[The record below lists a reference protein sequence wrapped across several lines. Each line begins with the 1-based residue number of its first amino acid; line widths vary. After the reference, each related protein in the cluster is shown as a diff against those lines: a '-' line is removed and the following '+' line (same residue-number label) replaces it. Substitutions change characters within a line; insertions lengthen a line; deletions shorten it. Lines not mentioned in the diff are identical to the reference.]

1 MGAANNFYCYCCQLN
16 ILAELSI
23 ASNTRVLRLVIINC
37 QSHTTAA
44 SDKRQ
49 ATSTYYC
56 TRLNED
62 QASIAETN
70 RPPPPPPGPFSGRVL
85 HARPSLQIQ
94 DIIVVINIA
103 IVVSGADGRES
114 RATDM
119 FAKARRR
126 SQSSSQNTVPVSP
139 LAERFDLDSTYAAA
153 QRQQLNSPVSF
164 DSRPSAD
171 SVQPRISTTTT
182 NHPAG
187 PSYAPRRSTIVS
199 LQPPVLP
206 PIPRVASRHEPN
218 VSSAARK
225 GKERRETAE
234 DQGEG
239 KGAHAEDSTPRPR
252 GSAAGPDAL
261 DSDSLPLTS
270 LAPPE
275 ETPSLEHSGDY
286 PEISFDEPRMEATMF
301 PRPQPQPP
309 SDPYTAGPP
318 MSRSFIDSRDRPYSH
333 NVQRPAAVT
342 SSYSSPDAIPPRS
355 AAVEGLRQ
363 NEPSPTSRPN
373 HLSAVS
379 MEEARKTPSATGTN
393 YSGSTARPSIQSS
406 KSASAS
412 PLQQTIGT
420 PYSETSS
427 SFPAPQHVTTR
438 PKTLGSSSTIAGV
451 MVPTHHSNGSYKDQA
466 KPEKRKT
473 RLLNPMALLA
483 RRRSGQDSVAAPDE
497 AERRAQAQAQAR
509 QKLVASVGINSMP
522 EDFDPRIKGKIV
534 HDFNAPRT
542 RRTISSSD
550 ADHNGVSDRQLQ
562 SSDGLPAISIT
573 SDQDQHRPSLH
584 SAQRSDVSSRHS
596 RHTPIFVEHLYEES
610 SNDGQAHSV
619 HAERLENK
627 DFLKRASH
635 QSSPSQESS
644 ILPPFARRSQ
654 QLDPMQASFYRD
666 DDSSKRSSE
675 QSGSGNRESSASS
688 GAAVSPIAARTS
700 PNHSPISPDEP
711 ERNRRPVSDMSMIGG
726 RFDTSYNQ
734 QSPES
739 RGLPR
744 VDPIAENTPSAQHP
758 DWSQTDSPPAPKAV
772 HPALRNLSSGPTS
785 PKPGFPDSTS
795 ALSSP
800 ALDSSY
806 HSTPEPYVADAVV
819 SYQSASSPARLVE
832 KRASAVGHSKP
843 ASSMTPKHHASNASR
858 FSFQLDASAAEERA
872 LEDKHRR
879 MAGAQASKKSAMDED
894 EDDYFDEDAMDDE
907 DEMEAEMRMN
917 DPVGGNGIGSGLGS
931 GNTRSHLQ
939 PPDQFPRSDASSV
952 YEEDLTAP
960 PRNPELTYAEHPAF
974 RAHSAVYSMKH
985 NSVAPSSRYSSETSI
1000 YNSNTNNNNGWNP
1013 QHQRITSDAT
1023 VMTLADSE
1031 YGANGSAAPR
1041 SDFYM
1046 QPHAAGYGGAGINAT
1061 GNPGFNADSTMSVST
1076 AQSNGAPPQRAMNTG
1091 SSPRASQH
1099 PRFSGFK
1106 FIDSPEH
1113 SRPPTSE
1120 DHQGPFVMAN
1130 GRASV
1135 GSPDLVPRAPV
1146 TSPMALPSKNSY
1158 AHGSNS
1164 EGESA
1169 AYHGSIG
1176 QGIRARNVSMNQNL
1190 QYAASESGTDSTHD
1204 DMYFDDGG
1212 FSEDV
1217 QNGSGYGESINEDQF
1232 DNPDFAGGYR
1242 GMEPRGYHERHAS
1255 AMTITSRDG
1264 PYPTFAMPNAG
1275 GKAQLRQSQMLLD
1288 DLPLQGPRD
1297 AERVP
1302 QRNPSDDAKR
1312 LGLSDLVPP
1321 LPAQPGAKEASPQ
1334 MVAYHQALADAANR
1348 AAEEGRFERRESVST
1363 SSVYSDRGEEE
1374 PFERDSK
1381 WADDRSCYNDDI
1393 AAKAAT
1399 NTSHSPATNAETNRT
1414 GSQNA
1419 PNPRYTLPRMSGF
1432 DFGFNATMF
1441 DDINAAPTDELNAA
1455 PSDDIN
1461 APPTDDININHLE
1474 DDYDDGDDDFV
1485 AAANAEAL
1493 AYDDSGFY
1501 GQEFGF
1507 YARAR
1512 SDSAG
1517 SANGQALEAV
1527 NGGFFGDD
1535 GDDPLRRQNFSR
1547 EPDLT
1552 PITERSE
1559 FSARNSFINF
1569 GPASATWNHGG
1580 VASPALARLPLS
1592 PLVGDGGQN
1601 KARASGG
1608 GYFGAFPAAGGPT
1621 HVQTHQ
1627 QFMGASPA
1635 SATNSPARPWTTSDS
1650 PVSATSSSNRGVP
1663 FASPQLTSATADP
1676 DATPRKPQAQSQT
1689 HFSSPLS
1696 DAAPGTAKKAVPLP
1710 AIRTGNGSAANV
1722 PTHSRNVSGADSVA
1736 YVRETVSPGE
1746 ENSGPPRWVL
1756 ERRRTSE
1763 FGVESVVG
1771 REVVRDGWI

>member
-1 MGAANNFYCYCCQLN
+1 
-16 ILAELSI
+16 
-23 ASNTRVLRLVIINC
+23 
-37 QSHTTAA
+37 
-44 SDKRQ
+44 
-49 ATSTYYC
+49 
-56 TRLNED
+56 
-62 QASIAETN
+62 
-70 RPPPPPPGPFSGRVL
+70 
-85 HARPSLQIQ
+85 
-94 DIIVVINIA
+94 
-103 IVVSGADGRES
+103 
-114 RATDM
+114 M

-126 SQSSSQNTVPVSP
+126 SQSSNQTPVREVVSP
-139 LAERFDLDSTYAAA
+139 LGDLDSTYAYQAHHH
-153 QRQQLNSPVSF
+153 QQLHSPVSF

-171 SVQPRISTTTT
+171 SVPPRISTSTTGS
-182 NHPAG
+182 AI
-187 PSYAPRRSTIVS
+187 SYAPRRSTIVS

-206 PIPRVASRHEPN
+206 PIPRVASRHEPD

-225 GKERRETAE
+225 ERRANAAE
-234 DQGEG
+234 QGED
-239 KGAHAEDSTPRPR
+239 KGAHAEASTPGTR
-252 GSAAGPDAL
+252 GSATGSDAA
-261 DSDSLPLTS
+261 DSLSLTFPV
-270 LAPPE
+270 PPQE
-275 ETPSLEHSGDY
+275 IPSFANSDDY

-318 MSRSFIDSRDRPYSH
+318 MSRDFIDSRDRPYSH
-333 NVQRPAAVT
+333 NLQRPPPVA
-342 SSYSSPDAIPPRS
+342 SSYSSPDTLPPRS
-355 AAVEGLRQ
+355 ATVQGVHQHE
-363 NEPSPTSRPN
+363 SIPTPRPN

-379 MEEARKTPSATGTN
+379 LEEARKLPSATATN

-412 PLQQTIGT
+412 PLHQTIGT
-420 PYSETSS
+420 PYSETSA

-451 MVPTHHSNGSYKDQA
+451 MVPTHHSNGSYRDQA

-483 RRRSGQDSVAAPDE
+483 RRRSGQDSVSAQDE
-497 AERRAQAQAQAR
+497 ADRRAQVQAQAR

-550 ADHNGVSDRQLQ
+550 ADYNGVSDHRQ
-562 SSDGLPAISIT
+562 SPSADGLPAISIT
-573 SDQDQHRPSLH
+573 PDQDQHRPSLH

-596 RHTPIFVEHLYEES
+596 RHTPIFVEHLNEEP
-610 SNDGQAHSV
+610 NGDGQTHSV

-635 QSSPSQESS
+635 QSNPSQESS

-675 QSGSGNRESSASS
+675 QSSPGHRESSASS
-688 GAAVSPIAARTS
+688 GAAVSPIATRAS
-700 PNHSPISPDEP
+700 PSPILPEEP

-726 RFDTSYNQ
+726 RFDTSFGPQ
-734 QSPES
+734 TPES
-739 RGLPR
+739 RGQPR
-744 VDPIAENTPSAQHP
+744 VDTIAEHTPPTQHS
-758 DWSQTDSPPAPKAV
+758 DWSQSNSPPAPKAV
-772 HPALRNLSSGPTS
+772 HPALRNLASGPNS

-800 ALDSSY
+800 ALDSSFR
-806 HSTPEPYVADAVV
+806 STPEPHVADAVV
-819 SYQSASSPARLVE
+819 SYQTTSSPARLVE

-843 ASSMTPKHHASNASR
+843 ASYMTPRHHASNASR

-879 MAGAQASKKSAMDED
+879 IAGAQASKKSPANDD
-894 EDDYFDEDAMDDE
+894 EDDEDGYFDEDAMDDE

-917 DPVGGNGIGSGLGS
+917 DHAGGNGISGGLG
-931 GNTRSHLQ
+931 GGHAQSHLQ
-939 PPDQFPRSDASSV
+939 PPGQFSRSDASSV
-952 YEEDLTAP
+952 YEEDTTT
-960 PRNPELTYAEHPAF
+960 PRRDLEPTYAEHPAF

-985 NSVAPSSRYSSETSI
+985 NSVAPSSRYSSDTSI
-1000 YNSNTNNNNGWNP
+1000 YNNNGWNP

-1031 YGANGSAAPR
+1031 YGANGSPAPR

-1046 QPHAAGYGGAGINAT
+1046 QPHAAGYGMGGAGVNAT
-1061 GNPGFNADSTMSVST
+1061 NSHGFNADSTIST
-1076 AQSNGAPPQRAMNTG
+1076 STVQSNGAPPQLAINTG
-1091 SSPRASQH
+1091 ASPRESQH

-1106 FIDSPEH
+1106 FIDSPDH

-1120 DHQGPFVMAN
+1120 DPEGPFVMAT

-1135 GSPDLVPRAPV
+1135 VSPDNLPRAPV
-1146 TSPMALPSKNSY
+1146 TSPMALPSTNSY
-1158 AHGSNS
+1158 AHGSNNQ
-1164 EGESA
+1164 GESA
-1169 AYHGSIG
+1169 SYHGLIG
-1176 QGIRARNVSMNQNL
+1176 KGIRARNVSMNQNL
-1190 QYAASESGTDSTHD
+1190 QYAAPSESGTESTHD

-1217 QNGSGYGESINEDQF
+1217 QNSSGYGESINEEQF
-1232 DNPDFAGGYR
+1232 DNPDFAGGFR

-1264 PYPTFAMPNAG
+1264 PYPAFAMPNAG
-1275 GKAQLRQSQMLLD
+1275 GKAQLRQSQMMLD

-1297 AERVP
+1297 AQWVP

-1321 LPAQPGAKEASPQ
+1321 LPPQPGAKEASPQ
-1334 MVAYHQALADAANR
+1334 MEAYHQALADAANR
-1348 AAEEGRFERRESVST
+1348 AAEDGRFARKGSVAST
-1363 SSVYSDRGEEE
+1363 RSSVYSTRDEEE
-1374 PFERDSK
+1374 PHDRDSK
-1381 WADDRSCYNDDI
+1381 PLDDKDRQTTGTEAPATD
-1393 AAKAAT
+1393 ATT
-1399 NTSHSPATNAETNRT
+1399 NTVQSPAVNADVNKAV
-1414 GSQNA
+1414 SQNA

-1441 DDINAAPTDELNAA
+1441 DDINAATTDDFNAA

-1461 APPTDDININHLE
+1461 AAPTDDINVNHLE
-1474 DDYDDGDDDFV
+1474 DGYDDGDDDFV

-1512 SDSAG
+1512 SDSVG
-1517 SANGQALEAV
+1517 SANGQPLEAV

-1592 PLVGDGGQN
+1592 PLGGEGGYT

-1608 GYFGAFPAAGGPT
+1608 GYFGVFPATGPA
-1621 HVQTHQ
+1621 HSQSHQ
-1627 QFMGASPA
+1627 PFVGASPA
-1635 SATNSPARPWTTSDS
+1635 SATNSPARPWATSDS
-1650 PVSATSSSNRGVP
+1650 PNSATSGSSRGMP
-1663 FASPQLTSATADP
+1663 FASASTSALAVNTAAGAGADP
-1676 DATPRKPQAQSQT
+1676 DATPRKPQSSQAN
-1689 HFSSPLS
+1689 FSSPLS
-1696 DAAPGTAKKAVPLP
+1696 DTPGTAKKPAPLP
-1710 AIRTGNGSAANV
+1710 AIRTASGSNTAAAV

>member
-1 MGAANNFYCYCCQLN
+1 
-16 ILAELSI
+16 
-23 ASNTRVLRLVIINC
+23 
-37 QSHTTAA
+37 
-44 SDKRQ
+44 
-49 ATSTYYC
+49 
-56 TRLNED
+56 
-62 QASIAETN
+62 
-70 RPPPPPPGPFSGRVL
+70 
-85 HARPSLQIQ
+85 
-94 DIIVVINIA
+94 
-103 IVVSGADGRES
+103 
-114 RATDM
+114 M
-119 FAKARRR
+119 FAKARR
-126 SQSSSQNTVPVSP
+126 QSNPPVREVQVVSP
-139 LAERFDLDSTYAAA
+139 LPFGDLDTTQGHYHH
-153 QRQQLNSPVSF
+153 QHLHSPVSF

-171 SVQPRISTTTT
+171 SVLPRISTSSTTGSAT
-182 NHPAG
+182 
-187 PSYAPRRSTIVS
+187 SYAPRRSTIVS

-206 PIPRVASRHEPN
+206 PIPRVASRHDPD

-225 GKERRETAE
+225 ERRANAAE
-234 DQGEG
+234 QGED
-239 KGAHAEDSTPRPR
+239 KGAHAEDSTPGSR
-252 GSAAGPDAL
+252 GSAAGPDAA
-261 DSDSLPLTS
+261 DSDSLSLTFPV
-270 LAPPE
+270 PPSK
-275 ETPSLEHSGDY
+275 TPSFAHSDDY

-301 PRPQPQPP
+301 PGPPPQPP

-333 NVQRPAAVT
+333 NLQRPPPVAG
-342 SSYSSPDAIPPRS
+342 SYSSPDTLPPRS
-355 AAVEGLRQ
+355 ATVQGVRQ
-363 NEPSPTSRPN
+363 HEPASTSRPN

-379 MEEARKTPSATGTN
+379 LEDARKLPSATATN

-412 PLQQTIGT
+412 PLHQTIGT
-420 PYSETSS
+420 PYSETSA

-483 RRRSGQDSVAAPDE
+483 RRRSGQDAVSAQDE

-509 QKLVASVGINSMP
+509 QKLVASVGVNSMP
-522 EDFDPRIKGKIV
+522 EDFDPRIRGKIV

-550 ADHNGVSDRQLQ
+550 ADYNGMSDRQ
-562 SSDGLPAISIT
+562 SPSADGLPAISIT
-573 SDQDQHRPSLH
+573 PDQDQHRPSLH

-596 RHTPIFVEHLYEES
+596 RHTPIFVEHLYEEP
-610 SNDGQAHSV
+610 SNDGQSHGV

-635 QSSPSQESS
+635 QSNPSQESS

-675 QSGSGNRESSASS
+675 QSSSGHRESSASS
-688 GAAVSPIAARTS
+688 GAAVSPVAARAS
-700 PNHSPISPDEP
+700 PSPISPEEP
-711 ERNRRPVSDMSMIGG
+711 ERNFRPVSDMSMIGG
-726 RFDTSYNQ
+726 RFDMTS
-734 QSPES
+734 SPQTSES
-739 RGLPR
+739 RGFPR
-744 VDPIAENTPSAQHP
+744 VDTIAENAPPAQHS
-758 DWSQTDSPPAPKAV
+758 DWSHTQSNSPPAPKAV
-772 HPALRNLSSGPTS
+772 HPALRNLASGPNS

-800 ALDSSY
+800 AFDASFR
-806 HSTPEPYVADAVV
+806 STPEPHVADAVV
-819 SYQSASSPARLVE
+819 SYQSTSSPAKLVE

-843 ASSMTPKHHASNASR
+843 ASSKTPRHHASNASR
-858 FSFQLDASAAEERA
+858 FSFQLDGSAAEERA

-879 MAGAQASKKSAMDED
+879 IAGAQASKKSPANDDEED
-894 EDDYFDEDAMDDE
+894 EDGYFDEDAMDDE

-917 DPVGGNGIGSGLGS
+917 DHVGGNGLGAVLGQ
-931 GNTRSHLQ
+931 GNASSHLQ
-939 PPDQFPRSDASSV
+939 LPGQFSRSDASSV
-952 YEEDLTAP
+952 YEEDLTSP
-960 PRNPELTYAEHPAF
+960 PKNPELTYAEHPAF

-985 NSVAPSSRYSSETSI
+985 NSVAPSSRYSSDTSI
-1000 YNSNTNNNNGWNP
+1000 YNSNHNNNGWNP

-1023 VMTLADSE
+1023 IMTLADSE
-1031 YGANGSAAPR
+1031 NGANGSPAPR

-1046 QPHAAGYGGAGINAT
+1046 QPHAAGYGMGGINAT
-1061 GNPGFNADSTMSVST
+1061 GNHGFNADNTMSTST
-1076 AQSNGAPPQRAMNTG
+1076 VQSNGAPPQLAINTG
-1091 SSPRASQH
+1091 SSPREAQH

-1106 FIDSPEH
+1106 FIESPIH

-1120 DHQGPFVMAN
+1120 DLDGPFVMAN

-1135 GSPDLVPRAPV
+1135 VSPDNVPRAPV
-1146 TSPMALPSKNSY
+1146 TSPMALPSTSSY
-1158 AHGSNS
+1158 AHGSNN

-1169 AYHGSIG
+1169 PYHGLIG
-1176 QGIRARNVSMNQNL
+1176 PGLRPRNASMNQNL
-1190 QYAASESGTDSTHD
+1190 QYAAPSESGTESTHD

-1212 FSEDV
+1212 FSADV
-1217 QNGSGYGESINEDQF
+1217 QNSSGYGESINEEQF
-1232 DNPDFAGGYR
+1232 DNPDFAGGFR

-1275 GKAQLRQSQMLLD
+1275 GKAQLRQSQMMLD
-1288 DLPLQGPRD
+1288 DLPLQGTND
-1297 AERVP
+1297 AQWVP

-1312 LGLSDLVPP
+1312 LGLSDMVPP
-1321 LPAQPGAKEASPQ
+1321 LPPQPGAKEATPQ
-1334 MVAYHQALADAANR
+1334 MAAYHQALADAANR
-1348 AAEEGRFERRESVST
+1348 AAQDGRFARKESVAST
-1363 SSVYSDRGEEE
+1363 RSSVYSTRDEEE
-1374 PFERDSK
+1374 SLDRDPK
-1381 WADDRSCYNDDI
+1381 PLDDKNRQTSGTEPT
-1393 AAKAAT
+1393 AASAAT
-1399 NTSHSPATNAETNRT
+1399 STIQPPAVNADVNRA

-1432 DFGFNATMF
+1432 DFGFNANMF
-1441 DDINAAPTDELNAA
+1441 DDINAAPTDDFNAA
-1455 PSDDIN
+1455 PSDEVN
-1461 APPTDDININHLE
+1461 AAPTDDINTSYLE
-1474 DDYDDGDDDFV
+1474 DGYDDEDDDVV

-1512 SDSAG
+1512 SDSTG

-1527 NGGFFGDD
+1527 NGGFFGED

-1592 PLVGDGGQN
+1592 PLGAEGGYN

-1608 GYFGAFPAAGGPT
+1608 GYFGVFPATGPA
-1621 HVQTHQ
+1621 HSQSHQ
-1627 QFMGASPA
+1627 PFVGASPA
-1635 SATNSPARPWTTSDS
+1635 SATNSPARPWATSDS
-1650 PVSATSSSNRGVP
+1650 PNSATSSSSRGMP
-1663 FASPQLTSATADP
+1663 FASSASTSALAVNAGAGADP
-1676 DATPRKPQAQSQT
+1676 DATPRKPQAQSSQT

-1696 DAAPGTAKKAVPLP
+1696 DTPGTAKKATPLP
-1710 AIRTGNGSAANV
+1710 AIRTASGSAAAF

-1771 REVVRDGWI
+1771 REVVKDGWI

>member
-1 MGAANNFYCYCCQLN
+1 
-16 ILAELSI
+16 
-23 ASNTRVLRLVIINC
+23 
-37 QSHTTAA
+37 
-44 SDKRQ
+44 
-49 ATSTYYC
+49 
-56 TRLNED
+56 
-62 QASIAETN
+62 
-70 RPPPPPPGPFSGRVL
+70 
-85 HARPSLQIQ
+85 
-94 DIIVVINIA
+94 
-103 IVVSGADGRES
+103 
-114 RATDM
+114 M

-126 SQSSSQNTVPVSP
+126 SSLTPAREVVSP
-139 LAERFDLDSTYAAA
+139 LPLGDLDSSSTYAANHQHLQLH
-153 QRQQLNSPVSF
+153 QRLELHSPVSF

-171 SVQPRISTTTT
+171 SVLPRISISSTTGSAT
-182 NHPAG
+182 
-187 PSYAPRRSTIVS
+187 SYAPRRSTIVS

-206 PIPRVASRHEPN
+206 PIPRVASRHEPEA
-218 VSSAARK
+218 SSAARK
-225 GKERRETAE
+225 ERRANAAE
-234 DQGEG
+234 QGQD
-239 KGAHAEDSTPRPR
+239 KGAYADDSTP
-252 GSAAGPDAL
+252 GTLASAAGPDAA
-261 DSDSLPLTS
+261 DSLSVTS
-270 LAPPE
+270 SVPPSE
-275 ETPSLEHSGDY
+275 IPSFANSDDY

-333 NVQRPAAVT
+333 NPQRPPPVVG
-342 SSYSSPDAIPPRS
+342 SYSSPDVLPPRS
-355 AAVEGLRQ
+355 ATVQGLRQ
-363 NEPSPTSRPN
+363 HEPIPTPRTD
-373 HLSAVS
+373 HISAVS
-379 MEEARKTPSATGTN
+379 LEEARKLPSATATN

-412 PLQQTIGT
+412 PLHQTIGT
-420 PYSETSS
+420 PYSETSA

-483 RRRSGQDSVAAPDE
+483 RRRSGQDSVSAPDE
-497 AERRAQAQAQAR
+497 AERRAQAHAQAR
-509 QKLVASVGINSMP
+509 QRLVASVGINSMP

-550 ADHNGVSDRQLQ
+550 ADYSGISDRQ
-562 SSDGLPAISIT
+562 SPSADGLPAISIT
-573 SDQDQHRPSLH
+573 PDQDQHRPSLH

-596 RHTPIFVEHLYEES
+596 RHTPMFVEHLNEEPS
-610 SNDGQAHSV
+610 TDGQTHGV

-635 QSSPSQESS
+635 QSNPSQESS
-644 ILPPFARRSQ
+644 VLPPFARRSQ

-675 QSGSGNRESSASS
+675 QSSSGHRESSASS
-688 GAAVSPIAARTS
+688 GAAVSPIAARAS
-700 PNHSPISPDEP
+700 SSPISPEEP

-726 RFDTSYNQ
+726 RFDAPFTSPT
-734 QSPES
+734 SES

-744 VDPIAENTPSAQHP
+744 VDPIAEHTPPTQHS
-758 DWSQTDSPPAPKAV
+758 DWSQAQSNSPPAPKAV
-772 HPALRNLSSGPTS
+772 HPALRNLASGPSS
-785 PKPGFPDSTS
+785 PRSTFPDSTS

-800 ALDSSY
+800 AFDASFR
-806 HSTPEPYVADAVV
+806 STPEPHVADAVV
-819 SYQSASSPARLVE
+819 SYQSTSTPARLVE

-843 ASSMTPKHHASNASR
+843 ASSKTPRHHASTTSR
-858 FSFQLDASAAEERA
+858 FSFQLDGSAAEERA

-879 MAGAQASKKSAMDED
+879 IAGAQAAKKSPANDDED
-894 EDDYFDEDAMDDE
+894 EDGYFDEDAMDDE

-917 DPVGGNGIGSGLGS
+917 DHVGGNGMNAGFGGGSTG
-931 GNTRSHLQ
+931 SHLQ
-939 PPDQFPRSDASSV
+939 PPGQFSRSDASSV
-952 YEEDLTAP
+952 YEEDLSAP
-960 PRNPELTYAEHPAF
+960 PKNPELTYAEHPAF
-974 RAHSAVYSMKH
+974 RAHSAVYSVKH
-985 NSVAPSSRYSSETSI
+985 NSVAPSSRYSSDTSV
-1000 YNSNTNNNNGWNP
+1000 YHNNNNDGWNP
-1013 QHQRITSDAT
+1013 QHQRFTSDAT
-1023 VMTLADSE
+1023 IMTLADSD
-1031 YGANGSAAPR
+1031 YGANGTPAPR
-1041 SDFYM
+1041 GGFYM
-1046 QPHAAGYGGAGINAT
+1046 QPHAAGYGMGGGAGLNAT
-1061 GNPGFNADSTMSVST
+1061 GDQGFNADNTTSTST
-1076 AQSNGAPPQRAMNTG
+1076 AQSNGAQPQLAINTG
-1091 SSPRASQH
+1091 ASPRESQH

-1106 FIDSPEH
+1106 FIESPVH
-1113 SRPPTSE
+1113 SRPATSE
-1120 DHQGPFVMAN
+1120 DLNGPFAMAT

-1135 GSPDLVPRAPV
+1135 VSPDNLPKAPV
-1146 TSPMALPSKNSY
+1146 TSPMALPSTNSY
-1158 AHGSNS
+1158 AHGSNN

-1169 AYHGSIG
+1169 PYHGLMG

-1190 QYAASESGTDSTHD
+1190 QYAAPSESGTESTHD

-1217 QNGSGYGESINEDQF
+1217 QNSSGYGESINEEQF
-1232 DNPDFAGGYR
+1232 DNPDFAGGFR

-1275 GKAQLRQSQMLLD
+1275 GKAQLRQSQMMLD
-1288 DLPLQGPRD
+1288 DLPLQGPHD
-1297 AERVP
+1297 PQWVP

-1312 LGLSDLVPP
+1312 LGLSESVPP
-1321 LPAQPGAKEASPQ
+1321 LPPQPGANGASPQ
-1334 MVAYHQALADAANR
+1334 LAAYHQALADAANR
-1348 AAEEGRFERRESVST
+1348 AAQDGRFARNESVAST
-1363 SSVYSDRGEEE
+1363 KSSVYSTRDEEE
-1374 PFERDSK
+1374 PLDRDIESI
-1381 WADDRSCYNDDI
+1381 DDKNRKTKETEAT
-1393 AAKAAT
+1393 AANAAT
-1399 NTSHSPATNAETNRT
+1399 NTAQPPVANSGVKRAE
-1414 GSQNA
+1414 SQNA

-1432 DFGFNATMF
+1432 DFGFNANMF

-1455 PSDDIN
+1455 PSDEIN
-1461 APPTDDININHLE
+1461 AAPTDDFNVNYLE
-1474 DDYDDGDDDFV
+1474 DGYDDEDDDVV

-1512 SDSAG
+1512 SNSAG

-1535 GDDPLRRQNFSR
+1535 GDDPLRRQNFSH

-1592 PLVGDGGQN
+1592 PLAAEGGYN

-1608 GYFGAFPAAGGPT
+1608 GYFGVFPATGPA
-1621 HVQTHQ
+1621 HSQSHQ
-1627 QFMGASPA
+1627 PFMGASPA
-1635 SATNSPARPWTTSDS
+1635 SATNSPARPWATSDS
-1650 PVSATSSSNRGVP
+1650 PNSATSGSSRGMP
-1663 FASPQLTSATADP
+1663 FASQTSGSTSALAVNAAADI
-1676 DATPRKPQAQSQT
+1676 DATPRKPQAHSSQM

-1696 DAAPGTAKKAVPLP
+1696 EPPGTSKKAAPLP
-1710 AIRTGNGSAANV
+1710 AIRTASGSASGSATAAV

-1736 YVRETVSPGE
+1736 YVRETVSPGV

-1771 REVVRDGWI
+1771 REVVKDGWI

>member
-1 MGAANNFYCYCCQLN
+1 
-16 ILAELSI
+16 
-23 ASNTRVLRLVIINC
+23 
-37 QSHTTAA
+37 
-44 SDKRQ
+44 
-49 ATSTYYC
+49 
-56 TRLNED
+56 
-62 QASIAETN
+62 
-70 RPPPPPPGPFSGRVL
+70 
-85 HARPSLQIQ
+85 
-94 DIIVVINIA
+94 
-103 IVVSGADGRES
+103 
-114 RATDM
+114 M
-119 FAKARRR
+119 FAKARR
-126 SQSSSQNTVPVSP
+126 QSNPPVREVVSP
-139 LAERFDLDSTYAAA
+139 LPLGDLDNTSYA
-153 QRQQLNSPVSF
+153 QHYHHQHPRVELHSPVSF
-164 DSRPSAD
+164 NSRPSAD
-171 SVQPRISTTTT
+171 FVPPRISTSSTT
-182 NHPAG
+182 NSVTSH
-187 PSYAPRRSTIVS
+187 APRRSTIVS

-206 PIPRVASRHEPN
+206 PIPRVASRHEPD

-225 GKERRETAE
+225 ERRANAAE
-234 DQGEG
+234 QGED
-239 KGAHAEDSTPRPR
+239 KGAYADDSTPGTRASTA
-252 GSAAGPDAL
+252 GSDGA
-261 DSDSLPLTS
+261 DSLSLTFPV
-270 LAPPE
+270 PPSK
-275 ETPSLEHSGDY
+275 TPSFAHSDDY
-286 PEISFDEPRMEATMF
+286 PDISFDEPRMEATMF
-301 PRPQPQPP
+301 PGPQPQPP
-309 SDPYTAGPP
+309 SDTYTAGPP
-318 MSRSFIDSRDRPYSH
+318 MSRDFIDSRDRPYSH
-333 NVQRPAAVT
+333 NLQRPPPIAG
-342 SSYSSPDAIPPRS
+342 SFSSPNIFPPRS
-355 AAVEGLRQ
+355 ATVQGLRQ
-363 NEPSPTSRPN
+363 HELTPTPRPN
-373 HLSAVS
+373 HISTVS
-379 MEEARKTPSATGTN
+379 LEEARKLPSATATN

-412 PLQQTIGT
+412 PLHQTIGT
-420 PYSETSS
+420 PYSETSA

-451 MVPTHHSNGSYKDQA
+451 MVPTHHSNGSSKDQA

-483 RRRSGQDSVAAPDE
+483 RRRSGQDPTAASDE
-497 AERRAQAQAQAR
+497 AERRAQAHAQAR

-550 ADHNGVSDRQLQ
+550 ADYNGMSDRQ
-562 SSDGLPAISIT
+562 SPSADGLPAISIT
-573 SDQDQHRPSLH
+573 PDRPALH

-596 RHTPIFVEHLYEES
+596 RHTPIFVEHLNEEPS
-610 SNDGQAHSV
+610 HDGQTHGV

-635 QSSPSQESS
+635 QSNPSQESS

-675 QSGSGNRESSASS
+675 QSSPGHRESSASS
-688 GAAVSPIAARTS
+688 GVAVSPIATRAS
-700 PNHSPISPDEP
+700 PSPISPEEP

-726 RFDTSYNQ
+726 RFDAPFTPQ
-734 QSPES
+734 TFES

-744 VDPIAENTPSAQHP
+744 VGTIAEVTPPTQHS
-758 DWSQTDSPPAPKAV
+758 DWSQPQSSSPPAPKAV
-772 HPALRNLSSGPTS
+772 HPALRNLSSGPNS
-785 PKPGFPDSTS
+785 PKPSFPESTS

-800 ALDSSY
+800 AFDASFR
-806 HSTPEPYVADAVV
+806 STPEPHVADAVV
-819 SYQSASSPARLVE
+819 SYQSTSTPARLVE

-843 ASSMTPKHHASNASR
+843 ASSKTPRHHASTASR
-858 FSFQLDASAAEERA
+858 FSFQLDGSAAEERA

-879 MAGAQASKKSAMDED
+879 IAGAQASKKSPANDDEED
-894 EDDYFDEDAMDDE
+894 EDGYFDEDAMDDE

-917 DPVGGNGIGSGLGS
+917 DHVGGNGMSAGLGG
-931 GNTRSHLQ
+931 GNTGSHLQ
-939 PPDQFPRSDASSV
+939 PPGQFSRSDASSV
-952 YEEDLTAP
+952 YEDDLTAP

-985 NSVAPSSRYSSETSI
+985 NSVDPSSRYSSDTSI
-1000 YNSNTNNNNGWNP
+1000 YNNNNNNNGWNP

-1023 VMTLADSE
+1023 IMTLADSD
-1031 YGANGSAAPR
+1031 YGANGSPAPR
-1041 SDFYM
+1041 GDFYM
-1046 QPHAAGYGGAGINAT
+1046 QPHAAGYGMGGGTGVDAT
-1061 GNPGFNADSTMSVST
+1061 GNQGFNAGNTMSTST
-1076 AQSNGAPPQRAMNTG
+1076 VQSNGAQPQLAINTG
-1091 SSPRASQH
+1091 ASPRESQH

-1106 FIDSPEH
+1106 FTESPVH
-1113 SRPPTSE
+1113 TRPPTSE
-1120 DHQGPFVMAN
+1120 DPAGPLFMATV
-1130 GRASV
+1130 RASV
-1135 GSPDLVPRAPV
+1135 VSPDNLPRAPV
-1146 TSPMALPSKNSY
+1146 TSPMALPSTNSY
-1158 AHGSNS
+1158 AHGSNN

-1169 AYHGSIG
+1169 PYHGVMG

-1190 QYAASESGTDSTHD
+1190 QYAAPSESGTESTHD

-1217 QNGSGYGESINEDQF
+1217 QNSSGYGESINEEQF
-1232 DNPDFAGGYR
+1232 DNPDFAGGFR

-1275 GKAQLRQSQMLLD
+1275 GKAQLRQSQMMLD
-1288 DLPLQGPRD
+1288 DLPLQGPSD
-1297 AERVP
+1297 AQWVP

-1312 LGLSDLVPP
+1312 LGLSDMVPP
-1321 LPAQPGAKEASPQ
+1321 LPPQPGAKGASPQ
-1334 MVAYHQALADAANR
+1334 MAAYHQALADAANR
-1348 AAEEGRFERRESVST
+1348 AAQDGRFARKESVAST
-1363 SSVYSDRGEEE
+1363 RSSVYSTRDEEE
-1374 PFERDSK
+1374 PEARETKPSDEKSRQTSGTAPTV
-1381 WADDRSCYNDDI
+1381 ADATSTAQPPAVNSDI
-1393 AAKAAT
+1393 KR
-1399 NTSHSPATNAETNRT
+1399 AE
-1414 GSQNA
+1414 SQNA

-1432 DFGFNATMF
+1432 DFGFNANMF
-1441 DDINAAPTDELNAA
+1441 DDINAAPTDDLNAA
-1455 PSDDIN
+1455 PSDEIN
-1461 APPTDDININHLE
+1461 AAPTDDFNTSYLE
-1474 DDYDDGDDDFV
+1474 DGYDDEDDDVV

-1512 SDSAG
+1512 SNSAG

-1535 GDDPLRRQNFSR
+1535 GDDPLRRQNFSH

-1592 PLVGDGGQN
+1592 PLAAEGGYN

-1608 GYFGAFPAAGGPT
+1608 GYFGVFPATGPA
-1621 HVQTHQ
+1621 HSQSHQ
-1627 QFMGASPA
+1627 PFVGASPA
-1635 SATNSPARPWTTSDS
+1635 SATNSSPARPWATSDS
-1650 PVSATSSSNRGVP
+1650 PNSATSSSSRGMP
-1663 FASPQLTSATADP
+1663 FQSSASTSALAVNAAADL
-1676 DATPRKPQAQSQT
+1676 DATPRKPQAQSSQT

-1696 DAAPGTAKKAVPLP
+1696 EPPGTAKKAAPLP
-1710 AIRTGNGSAANV
+1710 AIRTASGSAAAV

-1746 ENSGPPRWVL
+1746 QNSGPPRWVL

-1763 FGVESVVG
+1763 FGVEFVG
-1771 REVVRDGWI
+1771 REVVKDGWI

>member
-1 MGAANNFYCYCCQLN
+1 
-16 ILAELSI
+16 
-23 ASNTRVLRLVIINC
+23 
-37 QSHTTAA
+37 
-44 SDKRQ
+44 
-49 ATSTYYC
+49 
-56 TRLNED
+56 
-62 QASIAETN
+62 
-70 RPPPPPPGPFSGRVL
+70 
-85 HARPSLQIQ
+85 
-94 DIIVVINIA
+94 
-103 IVVSGADGRES
+103 
-114 RATDM
+114 M
-119 FAKARRR
+119 FAKARR
-126 SQSSSQNTVPVSP
+126 QSNPPVKDRELQVVSP
-139 LAERFDLDSTYAAA
+139 LGDLDSTHYHHHHHH
-153 QRQQLNSPVSF
+153 QLHSPVSF

-171 SVQPRISTTTT
+171 SVLPRISTSSTTGS
-182 NHPAG
+182 AA
-187 PSYAPRRSTIVS
+187 SYAPRRSTVVS

-206 PIPRVASRHEPN
+206 PIPRVASRHEPA

-225 GKERRETAE
+225 ERRANAAE
-234 DQGEG
+234 QDQD
-239 KGAHAEDSTPRPR
+239 KGPHAEDSTPETR
-252 GSAAGPDAL
+252 GSAAGSDAAESL
-261 DSDSLPLTS
+261 SLTFPVPPQEIPSFATSD
-270 LAPPE
+270 
-275 ETPSLEHSGDY
+275 GY
-286 PEISFDEPRMEATMF
+286 PEINFDEPRMEATMF
-301 PRPQPQPP
+301 PRPQPPPP

-333 NVQRPAAVT
+333 NLQRPPPVAG
-342 SSYSSPDAIPPRS
+342 SYSSPDTLPPRS
-355 AAVEGLRQ
+355 ATVQGVRQ
-363 NEPSPTSRPN
+363 NELTQTSRPN

-379 MEEARKTPSATGTN
+379 LEDARKLPSATGTN

-412 PLQQTIGT
+412 PLHQTIGT
-420 PYSETSS
+420 PYSETSA

-483 RRRSGQDSVAAPDE
+483 RRRSGQDSVSAMDE
-497 AERRAQAQAQAR
+497 AERRAQAQAQAQAR
-509 QKLVASVGINSMP
+509 QRLVASVGINSMP

-550 ADHNGVSDRQLQ
+550 ADYNGMSDRQ
-562 SSDGLPAISIT
+562 SPSADGLPAISIT
-573 SDQDQHRPSLH
+573 PDQDQHRSLH

-596 RHTPIFVEHLYEES
+596 RHTPIFVEHLNEEP
-610 SNDGQAHSV
+610 SNDGQSHGV

-635 QSSPSQESS
+635 QSNPSQESS

-675 QSGSGNRESSASS
+675 QSSPGHRESSASS
-688 GAAVSPIAARTS
+688 GAAVSPVAARAS
-700 PNHSPISPDEP
+700 PSPISPEEP
-711 ERNRRPVSDMSMIGG
+711 ERNFRPVSDMSMIGG
-726 RFDTSYNQ
+726 RFDAPLTPQ
-734 QSPES
+734 TPES
-739 RGLPR
+739 RGFPR
-744 VDPIAENTPSAQHP
+744 VDTIAENAPPAQRS
-758 DWSQTDSPPAPKAV
+758 DWSQPQSNGASAPKAV
-772 HPALRNLSSGPTS
+772 HPALRNLSSGPSS

-800 ALDSSY
+800 AFDASFR
-806 HSTPEPYVADAVV
+806 STPEPHVADAVV
-819 SYQSASSPARLVE
+819 SYQSTSTPARLVE

-843 ASSMTPKHHASNASR
+843 ASSRTPRHHASNASR
-858 FSFQLDASAAEERA
+858 FSFQLDGSAAEERA

-879 MAGAQASKKSAMDED
+879 IAGAQASKKGPANDDEED
-894 EDDYFDEDAMDDE
+894 EDGYFDEDAMDDE
-907 DEMEAEMRMN
+907 DEMETEMRMN
-917 DPVGGNGIGSGLGS
+917 DHVGGNGPGAGLGG
-931 GNTRSHLQ
+931 GNNMSHLQ
-939 PPDQFPRSDASSV
+939 PPGQIPRSDASSV
-952 YEEDLTAP
+952 YEEDLSAP

-985 NSVAPSSRYSSETSI
+985 NSVAPSSRYSSDTSI
-1000 YNSNTNNNNGWNP
+1000 YNNNHNGWNP
-1013 QHQRITSDAT
+1013 HHQRITSDAT
-1023 VMTLADSE
+1023 IMTLADSE
-1031 YGANGSAAPR
+1031 NGSAAPR
-1041 SDFYM
+1041 GDFYM
-1046 QPHAAGYGGAGINAT
+1046 QPHAAGYGTGGVNAT
-1061 GNPGFNADSTMSVST
+1061 GNHGFNVDSTMSTST
-1076 AQSNGAPPQRAMNTG
+1076 VQSNGAPPQLEINTG
-1091 SSPRASQH
+1091 ASPRQSQH

-1106 FIDSPEH
+1106 FIESPIH
-1113 SRPPTSE
+1113 SRPATSE
-1120 DHQGPFVMAN
+1120 DPEGPFVMAT

-1135 GSPDLVPRAPV
+1135 VSPDNVPRAPV
-1146 TSPMALPSKNSY
+1146 TSPMVLPSTNSY
-1158 AHGSNS
+1158 AHGSNN

-1169 AYHGSIG
+1169 TYHGLIG

-1190 QYAASESGTDSTHD
+1190 QYAAPSESGTESTHD

-1212 FSEDV
+1212 FSADV
-1217 QNGSGYGESINEDQF
+1217 QNSSGYGESINEDQF
-1232 DNPDFAGGYR
+1232 DNPDFAGGFR

-1275 GKAQLRQSQMLLD
+1275 GKAQLRQSQMMLD
-1288 DLPLQGPRD
+1288 DLPLQAPRD
-1297 AERVP
+1297 AQWVP

-1312 LGLSDLVPP
+1312 LGLSELVPP
-1321 LPAQPGAKEASPQ
+1321 LPPQPGAKGATPQ
-1334 MVAYHQALADAANR
+1334 MAAYHQALADAANR
-1348 AAEEGRFERRESVST
+1348 AAQDGRFARKGSVSST
-1363 SSVYSDRGEEE
+1363 RSSVYSTRDDEE
-1374 PFERDSK
+1374 PLDRDSK
-1381 WADDRSCYNDDI
+1381 SLDDENRQTSGTESTAAD
-1393 AAKAAT
+1393 AT
-1399 NTSHSPATNAETNRT
+1399 ANKVQPAPMNADVNRA

-1432 DFGFNATMF
+1432 DFGFNANMF
-1441 DDINAAPTDELNAA
+1441 DDINAAQTDDFNAA

-1461 APPTDDININHLE
+1461 AAPTDDVNTNYLE
-1474 DDYDDGDDDFV
+1474 DGYGDEDDDVV

-1535 GDDPLRRQNFSR
+1535 GEDPLRRQNFSH

-1592 PLVGDGGQN
+1592 PLGAEGGYN

-1608 GYFGAFPAAGGPT
+1608 GYFGVFPATGPA
-1621 HVQTHQ
+1621 HSQSHQ
-1627 QFMGASPA
+1627 PFVGASPA
-1635 SATNSPARPWTTSDS
+1635 SATNSPARPWATSDS
-1650 PVSATSSSNRGVP
+1650 PNSATSSSSRGMP
-1663 FASPQLTSATADP
+1663 FASQTSGSTSALAVNAGAGADP
-1676 DATPRKPQAQSQT
+1676 DATPRKPQAQSSQM

-1696 DAAPGTAKKAVPLP
+1696 EPPGTAKKAAPLP
-1710 AIRTGNGSAANV
+1710 AVRTASGSAAAAA
-1722 PTHSRNVSGADSVA
+1722 PTHSRNVSCADSVA

-1771 REVVRDGWI
+1771 REVVKDGWI

>member
-1 MGAANNFYCYCCQLN
+1 
-16 ILAELSI
+16 
-23 ASNTRVLRLVIINC
+23 
-37 QSHTTAA
+37 
-44 SDKRQ
+44 
-49 ATSTYYC
+49 
-56 TRLNED
+56 
-62 QASIAETN
+62 
-70 RPPPPPPGPFSGRVL
+70 
-85 HARPSLQIQ
+85 
-94 DIIVVINIA
+94 
-103 IVVSGADGRES
+103 
-114 RATDM
+114 M
-119 FAKARRR
+119 FVKARRR
-126 SQSSSQNTVPVSP
+126 SQSSTSNRTPPVRLHVVSP
-139 LAERFDLDSTYAAA
+139 LGDPDNTYAAA
-153 QRQQLNSPVSF
+153 HHQQLHSPVSL

-171 SVQPRISTTTT
+171 SVPPRFSTSST
-182 NHPAG
+182 ADSAS
-187 PSYAPRRSTIVS
+187 SYAPRRSTIVS
-199 LQPPVLP
+199 LQPPILP
-206 PIPRVASRHEPN
+206 PIPRVASRHEAD

-225 GKERRETAE
+225 ERRENAAGHGE
-234 DQGEG
+234 D
-239 KGAHAEDSTPRPR
+239 KGAHAEDSTLGTRE
-252 GSAAGPDAL
+252 SAAGSDAADNL
-261 DSDSLPLTS
+261 SLTS
-270 LAPPE
+270 SVPHEIPFLAN
-275 ETPSLEHSGDY
+275 SVDY
-286 PEISFDEPRMEATMF
+286 PEISFDGPRMEATMF

-333 NVQRPAAVT
+333 NLQRPPAVA
-342 SSYSSPDAIPPRS
+342 SSYSSPDTLPPRS
-355 AAVEGLRQ
+355 ATVQGVRQ
-363 NEPSPTSRPN
+363 HEPASSLRPN

-379 MEEARKTPSATGTN
+379 LEDARKLPSATGTN

-412 PLQQTIGT
+412 PLHQTIGT
-420 PYSETSS
+420 PYSETSA

-451 MVPTHHSNGSYKDQA
+451 MVPTHHSNGSFGKDQS

-483 RRRSGQDSVAAPDE
+483 RRRSGQDSMAASDD
-497 AERRAQAQAQAR
+497 AERRVQAQAQAR

-534 HDFNAPRT
+534 HDFNAPRA
-542 RRTISSSD
+542 RRTFSSSD
-550 ADHNGVSDRQLQ
+550 ADYNGVSDRQLQ
-562 SSDGLPAISIT
+562 SADGLPAISVT
-573 SDQDQHRPSLH
+573 SDQDQHRPSQH

-596 RHTPIFVEHLYEES
+596 RHTPIFVEHLYEEP
-610 SNDGQAHSV
+610 SNDGQTHGV

-635 QSSPSQESS
+635 QSNPSQESS

-675 QSGSGNRESSASS
+675 QSSSGKRESSASS
-688 GAAVSPIAARTS
+688 GAAVSPINAMAS
-700 PNHSPISPDEP
+700 PSPISPEEP

-726 RFDTSYNQ
+726 RFDAPNSPQT
-734 QSPES
+734 PES

-744 VDPIAENTPSAQHP
+744 VDTIAENDSPAQRS
-758 DWSQTDSPPAPKAV
+758 DWSRGNSPPAPKAV
-772 HPALRNLSSGPTS
+772 HPALRNLTSGPNS

-800 ALDSSY
+800 ALDSSFR
-806 HSTPEPYVADAVV
+806 STPEPHVADAVV
-819 SYQSASSPARLVE
+819 SYQSTSSPARLVE

-843 ASSMTPKHHASNASR
+843 SSSMTPRHHASNASR

-879 MAGAQASKKSAMDED
+879 MAGAQASKKSATNDDEED
-894 EDDYFDEDAMDDE
+894 EDGYFDEDAMDDE
-907 DEMEAEMRMN
+907 DEMEAESRLH
-917 DPVGGNGIGSGLGS
+917 DHAGGNGISAGLGG
-931 GNTRSHLQ
+931 GNAQSHLQ
-939 PPDQFPRSDASSV
+939 LPGQFSRSDASSV
-952 YEEDLTAP
+952 YEEDLTV
-960 PRNPELTYAEHPAF
+960 PRKDPELTYAEHPAF

-985 NSVAPSSRYSSETSI
+985 NSMAPSSRYSSDASI
-1000 YNSNTNNNNGWNP
+1000 YNNNNGNNNGWNP

-1023 VMTLADSE
+1023 IMTLADSE

-1046 QPHAAGYGGAGINAT
+1046 QPHAAGYGMGGGAGASAT
-1061 GNPGFNADSTMSVST
+1061 NNNGFNADSTMSVAS
-1076 AQSNGAPPQRAMNTG
+1076 AQSNGAPPQLAINA
-1091 SSPRASQH
+1091 SASPRESQH

-1106 FIDSPEH
+1106 FIDSPDQ
-1113 SRPPTSE
+1113 SRPATSE
-1120 DHQGPFVMAN
+1120 DPEGPFVMAKT
-1130 GRASV
+1130 RASV
-1135 GSPDLVPRAPV
+1135 VSPDGLPKAPV
-1146 TSPMALPSKNSY
+1146 TSPMVLPLTNSY
-1158 AHGSNS
+1158 VHGSNN

-1169 AYHGSIG
+1169 TYHGLIG

-1190 QYAASESGTDSTHD
+1190 QYAAPSESGTESTHD

-1217 QNGSGYGESINEDQF
+1217 QNSSGYGESINEDQF
-1232 DNPDFAGGYR
+1232 DNPNFAGGFR

-1297 AERVP
+1297 AQWDP

-1312 LGLSDLVPP
+1312 LGLSDSVPP
-1321 LPAQPGAKEASPQ
+1321 LPPQPGAERSPQ
-1334 MVAYHQALADAANR
+1334 MAAYHQALADAANR
-1348 AAEEGRFERRESVST
+1348 AAESGRFAREESVSST
-1363 SSVYSDRGEEE
+1363 RSSVYSTRDDDEPLDRDLGSSEDKSRYTSGTEA
-1374 PFERDSK
+1374 PA
-1381 WADDRSCYNDDI
+1381 ADV
-1393 AAKAAT
+1393 AT
-1399 NTSHSPATNAETNRT
+1399 STVNSSVANADVHKSS
-1414 GSQNA
+1414 SQKT

-1441 DDINAAPTDELNAA
+1441 DDINAPSSDGFNAA

-1461 APPTDDININHLE
+1461 APPTDEINMNHLE
-1474 DDYDDGDDDFV
+1474 DGYDDGDDDFV

-1592 PLVGDGGQN
+1592 PLVSDGGQN

-1608 GYFGAFPAAGGPT
+1608 GYFGVFPATGPA
-1621 HVQTHQ
+1621 HAQSHQ
-1627 QFMGASPA
+1627 PFVGASPA

-1650 PVSATSSSNRGVP
+1650 PVSATSTSSRGMP
-1663 FASPQLTSATADP
+1663 FASPTSASTSALAVNAAAGAGADP
-1676 DATPRKPQAQSQT
+1676 DATPRKPPSSSQAN
-1689 HFSSPLS
+1689 FSSPLS
-1696 DAAPGTAKKAVPLP
+1696 VDSPPGTAKKTAPLP
-1710 AIRTGNGSAANV
+1710 AAVRTAGNGSAV
-1722 PTHSRNVSGADSVA
+1722 SPSHSRNVSGADSVA
-1736 YVRETVSPGE
+1736 YVREAVSPGE